1 MTEPPFTNWRHYE
14 VRQSGECTVSD
25 DGDEKL
31 VDYDMGIVETGRS
44 RVFAG
49 YFFRV
54 RLADDEQITAEDGGS
69 MIAAL
74 WRLARNLSARG
85 LHLQCAGMSGKWRE
99 SGLSQ
104 NTGWGYYG
112 PQQQPMHILDDM
124 PENGGDETLDR
135 AIREA
140 VDGMQIGL
148 D

>member
-1 MTEPPFTNWRHYE
+1 MTDKQTNWRHYQA
-14 VRQSGECTVSD
+14 RQSGGCTVFD
-25 DGDEKL
+25 AGNERL
-31 VDYDMGIVETGRS
+31 VDYDMGIVETGRT

-54 RLADDEQITAEDGGS
+54 TLADDDKIVAEDGAS

-85 LHLQCAGMSGKWRE
+85 LRLRCAGMSGQWRE

-104 NTGWGYYG
+104 NTGWGYFG
-112 PQQQPMHILDDM
+112 PHQQPTHIMDDM
-124 PENGGDETLDR
+124 PEDGSDEALDR

-140 VDGMQIGL
+140 VDGMNIGL
-148 D
+148 V

>member
-1 MTEPPFTNWRHYE
+1 MEWRHYE
-14 VRQSGECTVSD
+14 VRQSGDCQVSD
-25 DGDEKL
+25 GGVKKL
-31 VDYDMGIVETGRS
+31 ICYDSGIVETGRT

-49 YFFRV
+49 FFFRV
-54 RLADDEQITAEDGGS
+54 RLAGDEQITAEDGGS

-85 LHLQCAGMSGKWRE
+85 LCLQCAGMSARWRE

-112 PQQQPMHILDDM
+112 PHQQPMHMLDDM
-124 PENGGDETLDR
+124 PEDRGDKTLDR

-140 VDGMQIGL
+140 LDGMRIGL
-148 D
+148 A

>member
-1 MTEPPFTNWRHYE
+1 MEWRHYE
-14 VRQSGECTVSD
+14 VRQSGDCQVSD
-25 DGDEKL
+25 GDVNRL
-31 VDYDMGIVETGRS
+31 VCYELGIVETGRT

-54 RLADDEQITAEDGGS
+54 GLAGDEQITAEDDGS

-74 WRLARNLSARG
+74 WRLVRNLTARG
-85 LHLQCAGMSGKWRE
+85 LRLQCAGMSAQWRE

-112 PQQQPMHILDDM
+112 SHQQPMHMLDDM
-124 PENGGDETLDR
+124 PEDGSDVALDR

-140 VDGMQIGL
+140 VDGIRIGL
-148 D
+148 A

>member
-1 MTEPPFTNWRHYE
+1 MTEPPLTNWRHYE
-14 VRQSGECTVSD
+14 IRQSGECTVFD
-25 DGDEKL
+25 DGNEKL
-31 VDYDMGIVETGRS
+31 VAVDMGIVETGRS

-112 PQQQPMHILDDM
+112 PQQQPMHMLDDM
-124 PENGGDETLDR
+124 PEDGGDETLDR

-140 VDGMQIGL
+140 VDGMKIGL
-148 D
+148 A

>member
-1 MTEPPFTNWRHYE
+1 MTKPLFTNWRHYG
-14 VRQSGECTVSD
+14 VRKFGECTVSD
-25 DGDEKL
+25 DGKEKL
-31 VDYDMGIVETGRS
+31 VHYEMGVVETGRS

-54 RLADDEQITAEDGGS
+54 SLADDEQITAEDGGS

-74 WRLARNLSARG
+74 WRLARNLLARG
-85 LHLQCAGMSGKWRE
+85 LYLQCAGMSSKWRE

-112 PQQQPMHILDDM
+112 PQQQPMHMLDDM
-124 PENGGDETLDR
+124 PEDGGDETLDR

-140 VDGMQIGL
+140 VERIRIGQA
-148 D
+148 

>member
-1 MTEPPFTNWRHYE
+1 MTETQANWRHYQTQ
-14 VRQSGECTVSD
+14 QSGDCSVFDQGRER
-25 DGDEKL
+25 L
-31 VDYDMGIVETGRS
+31 VAVDMGIVETGRS

-112 PQQQPMHILDDM
+112 PQQQPMHMLDDM
-124 PENGGDETLDR
+124 PEDGGDETLDR

-140 VDGMQIGL
+140 VDGMKIGL
-148 D
+148 A

>member
-1 MTEPPFTNWRHYE
+1 MEWRHYE
-14 VRQSGECTVSD
+14 VRQFGDCQVSD
-25 DGDEKL
+25 EDVKKL
-31 VDYDMGIVETGRS
+31 VCCDSGIVETGRT

-54 RLADDEQITAEDGGS
+54 RLAGDEQITAEDDGS

-85 LHLQCAGMSGKWRE
+85 LRLQCAGMSAQWRE

-112 PQQQPMHILDDM
+112 QHQQPMHMLDDM
-124 PENGGDETLDR
+124 PEDGDDKTLDR
-135 AIREA
+135 SIREA
-140 VDGMQIGL
+140 IDGMRIGL
-148 D
+148 A